1 MLMWLF
7 RQHRTIY
14 LIFVFLI
21 SMTASASEHIT
32 HNSKSAAQNK
42 KLQQFAWKEFQARS
56 NAKKSFSDDSFE
68 LNDKKI
74 TFSLNTNLSETY
86 CLTVSENTITALAKT
101 LDDGKW
107 LVYQILELL
116 SQTNTEIK
124 TDDLPPAS
132 IKLSTHC
139 KTFDFEYREPFF
151 PTNLEKGN
159 TIVFGTHSVDLH
171 WGLWGHNISKITTPA
186 DEIFATTKDG
196 ITENQFCF
204 SSELLFKQFSDYV
217 LNNFGENTEESVRF
231 MVMPED
237 NNIACLCENCKKIGN
252 TEGNASPATAQMLKK
267 LAEKFPMHLFFT
279 SSYHTTSQP
288 PNIKLPPNTGVF
300 ISTIELPQIYELNKE
315 NTGVNEFANT
325 IQLWKKSVSH
335 VYVWDYASNF
345 DDYLT
350 PIPILYSLQKR
361 LAFFKNEGVNGVFFN
376 ASGYDYSSFED
387 LKTYIIS
394 NLLQQ
399 TDIDIPKHIRM
410 FFRKF
415 YPENHQLLSDYYINL
430 EENFSRK
437 NRPINIYGSLR
448 EILATYLNEFAFMD
462 FYEELNSIQ
471 HIPDNLKK
479 LSLALHFTRLQ
490 IALHKGVKRNG
501 FAVKKEQIL
510 EVRPEIK
517 GIVAHLKNYQKTDN
531 LHHYREET
539 GALDNYIKNWEELI
553 FNSTLENK
561 ILELPIQSNLDYSEV
576 PVEILTDGI
585 PGFSPDYHLGW
596 YISTEILELS
606 FQSPITERVK
616 IQMRFLENE
625 KHRFAIPEKIE
636 IYINGRKLNNTIYQ
650 TNTYSDAHVMESEIS
665 LNKGDEITIRLVI
678 AENTKNKIALDEIR
692 IL

>member
-1 MLMWLF
+1 
-7 RQHRTIY
+7 
-14 LIFVFLI
+14 
-21 SMTASASEHIT
+21 MTASASEHIT

-204 SSELLFKQFSDYV
+204 SSELLFNLFSDYV
-217 LNNFGENTEESVRF
+217 LNNFGEKTEKSVRF

-430 EENFSRK
+430 EEKFSRK

-462 FYEELNSIQ
+462 FYESLNAVQ
-471 HIPDNLKK
+471 NLSEKEKK
-479 LSLALHFTRLQ
+479 LSLTLHFTRLQ
-490 IALHKGVKRNG
+490 LALNKRT
-501 FAVKKEQIL
+501 KKNVFFTKEADKL
-510 EVRPEIK
+510 KVNSEIK
-517 GIVAHLKNYQKTDN
+517 DILNQLKLHRKTDN
-531 LHHYREET
+531 LHQYREEN
-539 GALDNYIKNWEELI
+539 GALDTYINNWEQQIL
-553 FNSTLENK
+553 NSDLENK
-561 ILELPIQSNLDYSEV
+561 ILDIPIESNLEYSEIPFTV
-576 PVEILTDGI
+576 LTDGI
-585 PGFSPDYHLGW
+585 PGFSNDYHIGW
-596 YISTEILELS
+596 YISSESLDFS
-606 FQSPITERVK
+606 FYAPIEERVK
-616 IQMRFLENE
+616 IQLRFLENE
-625 KHRFAIPEKIE
+625 KHRFTLPEKLE
-636 IYINGRKLNNTIYQ
+636 IYINKKINNNEYIT
-650 TNTYSDAHVMESEIS
+650 TSYSDTTIIESELS
-665 LNKGDEITIRLVI
+665 LSEGDKVTIRLVV
-678 AENTKNKIALDEIR
+678 ADETNNKIALDEIR